1 MTDATPP
8 SSNLAPIAVVPE
20 TSRKDPNAS
29 PAVPKTSDIQEDTTM
44 QDSPALNKAP
54 AVPEVEAIDYDGI
67 AERVTT
73 DPVTFYKT
81 MLEPDFTEL
90 FLQCKE
96 FVRIT
101 TEETDARVDL
111 NRVRDGTA
119 SLTDFIQVGTAQKGT
134 DNFVDG
140 ETFRQ
145 ELRKCIYAT
154 AAWQDGF
161 PGAKVDDKFA
171 EYKKKM
177 KKEAIAK
184 KKKADAAAARK
195 QKAEAR
201 NKNNW
206 NKQKKPVL
214 VEECERRGF
223 ATKGL
228 KVDDLKKLLF
238 ADDQKIADEEA
249 AKEKEAAEEEKATL
263 EAMKNNDAMDLDEVI
278 E

>member
-8 SSNLAPIAVVPE
+8 SSDLAPFAIASA
-20 TSRKDPNAS
+20 TSRRGPNTS
-29 PAVPKTSDIQEDTTM
+29 PVVLKTSDIQENTTM
-44 QDSPALNKAP
+44 QDSPAP
-54 AVPEVEAIDYDGI
+54 ALPENETIDYDGI
-67 AERVTT
+67 AERVTIG
-73 DPVTFYKT
+73 PVTFYKA

-96 FVRIT
+96 FVRIA
-101 TEETDARVDL
+101 TEETDARVDI

-119 SLTDFIQVGTAQKGT
+119 SLTDFIRVGTAQKGT

-154 AAWQDGF
+154 AIWQDEF
-161 PGAKVDDKFA
+161 PGAKVDDKLA

-195 QKAEAR
+195 QKAEVR
-201 NKNNW
+201 NKYNW
-206 NKQKKPVL
+206 NKQKKPIL
-214 VEECERRGF
+214 VKECERRGF
-223 ATKGL
+223 ATKGM

-238 ADDQKIADEEA
+238 ADDQKISNTEA
-249 AKEKEAAEEEKATL
+249 AKLKEAAEKEKATM
-263 EAMKNNDAMDLDEVI
+263 EAMNDNDAMDLDDVFE
-278 E
+278 